1 MAICLSLVM
10 VLGLV
15 FPGEVFARE
24 EGAEESAQEVS
35 VESAAP
41 VEVEEEVPAEPEEE
55 VSVEPEAEVSAE
67 PEENE
72 SLELSEEADEPQAV
86 GEDEETPWSKLKRRI
101 EEADGQKI
109 EINEDITADP
119 VKDVEKT
126 ISILENR
133 HIVLTGKG
141 KITGLGLSSI
151 KVAEKGS
158 LTIDGPSLTKAQIEV
173 EGKLELKEGKI
184 SDTKLE
190 GATVLVNGGE
200 FSMSGGEF
208 TDNEA
213 LEGKD
218 SSNYSPITVKN
229 GKFQLDGG
237 KISGNKSFLKGG
249 AIGGWGSDPSKTS
262 IVINGGEISGNQ
274 AIHPKKNAWG
284 GGIYLENG
292 TFEMTGG
299 SVSGNTAELGGGM
312 NLVNSSAKISGG
324 SISENTNGDYKGIG
338 GGISTTDGDLTISG
352 GEFSKNEANG
362 SGGALFTN
370 STKLTINGG
379 KFTENTALR
388 SGGALSIGG
397 TSRAEINAGIFE
409 GNSSHGFWGGG
420 AIYNDTHSTL
430 VIRRALIK
438 DNTIK
443 ENYFIGAGNRPAS
456 RQGGGIWNCPTGS
469 TVIYI
474 TNGLALYENSAPDLP
489 NQPAHIGAG
498 DDFANITKHEFGN
511 PVGSSSVVLA
521 SRMLGGGFRLWYQ
534 DGSFYSIH
542 TNWGEEADRM
552 PRYNPE
558 NHGDPLPYNKV
569 IVEKK
574 GAQLVYKSVPAEDS
588 KSLAEQIATTIFTNN
603 TAQGTGISGG
613 AIANNGKLIF
623 GDDEPYKLVINKAW
637 SGDKEETRPKE
648 IVLKMYVGDHYIQ
661 DVKLT
666 AEGNWEATIED
677 FPDPETLRDNKTGK
691 LLPINFKEEK
701 TGNYVF
707 SILERSRDEKESTYT
722 IQLENKIP
730 TPTPKEEFTSVKVN
744 KNWVDENNQL
754 GDRPDHV
761 VVALLANGQD
771 TGKRLTLSERAGWE
785 GIFDSLPVYVAAHNR
800 IEYSVVE
807 VSHSKD
813 YTASVSGNQA
823 DGFTITNTRIPTE
836 KTKVKVTK
844 VWDDGNNADGKRPD
858 AITVH
863 LYKNGQVIR
872 TVTLNQANGWTWTFE
887 DLEKFEDG
895 KEITYTISEDPVEGY
910 TTNLTGSAAEGFT
923 LTNSKK
929 PETPPETHEPP
940 KTPHG
945 HNPNTGDAGHIVLYA
960 GLVLLSAACLGKLY
974 FRTKR
979 EEEA

>member
-10 VLGLV
+10 VLGLI

-24 EGAEESAQEVS
+24 EGVEENAQEAS

-41 VEVEEEVPAEPEEE
+41 EEVEEEVSSEPEEE
-55 VSVEPEAEVSAE
+55 VSAEAEES
-67 PEENE
+67 E
-72 SLELSEEADEPQAV
+72 SLDLSEEADEPQAV
-86 GEDEETPWSKLKRRI
+86 GQEEETPWSKLKKEI
-101 EEADGQKI
+101 EEGDDQKTI
-109 EINEDITADP
+109 EINEDIAADP

-126 ISILENR
+126 ISILKDR

-141 KITGLGLSSI
+141 KITGFGLSSI
-151 KVAEKGS
+151 QVAGGGS
-158 LTIDGPSLTKAQIEV
+158 LTIDGPSLTNAQIEV

-184 SDTKLE
+184 ADTKLE
-190 GATVLVNGGE
+190 GATVLVKGGE
-200 FSMSGGEF
+200 FTMSGGEF
-208 TDNEA
+208 TGNEA

-218 SSNYSPITVKN
+218 SSNYSPITVN
-229 GKFQLDGG
+229 DGKFQLDGG
-237 KISGNKSFLKGG
+237 KISDNKSFLKGG
-249 AIGGWGSDPSKTS
+249 AIGGWGSDSSKPS
-262 IVINGGEISGNQ
+262 IVIKGGEISGNK
-274 AIHPKKNAWG
+274 AEHSKYYAWG
-284 GGIYLENG
+284 GGVFLENG
-292 TFEMTGG
+292 TFEMTEG
-299 SVSGNTAELGGGM
+299 SVTGNTAEKGGGIS
-312 NLVNSSAKISGG
+312 LVNSSAKISGG
-324 SISENTNGDYKGIG
+324 SVSENTNGDYKGLG
-338 GGISTTDGDLTISG
+338 GGIMTYDGD
-352 GEFSKNEANG
+352 
-362 SGGALFTN
+362 
-370 STKLTINGG
+370 LTINGG
-379 KFTENTALR
+379 KFLNNETTQ
-388 SGGALSIGG
+388 SGGAMALLGKSK
-397 TSRAEINAGIFE
+397 AEINAGLFD
-409 GNSSHGFWGGG
+409 GNSSNGFWGGG

-438 DNTIK
+438 KNGIK
-443 ENYFIGAGNRPAS
+443 DPFLIGAGNHPAS
-456 RQGGGIWNCPTGS
+456 QQGGGIWNCPTGS

-474 TNGLALYENSAPDLP
+474 TNGLALYDNLAPNSEKSPR
-489 NQPAHIGAG
+489 NIGAG
-498 DDFANITKHEFGN
+498 DDFANITKYFSSEPEGN
-511 PVGSSSVVLA
+511 PSVVKLA

-534 DGSFYSIH
+534 DGSFYGIH
-542 TNWGEEADRM
+542 TNWGDEAM

-558 NHGDPLPYNKV
+558 KPGDPLPYNTE

-574 GAQLVYKSVPAEDS
+574 GAQLVYKSVPADES
-588 KSLAEQIATTIFTNN
+588 KSLAEQIATSIFINN
-603 TAQGTGISGG
+603 SAQGTGISGG

-623 GDDEPYKLVINKAW
+623 GEDKPYKVVINKAW

-648 IVLKMYVGDHYIQ
+648 IVLKMFVGDHYIQ

-677 FPDPETLRDNKTGK
+677 FLDPATLKDNKTGE

-722 IQLENKIP
+722 IQLENKVP

-744 KNWVDENNQL
+744 KNWVDENNKL

-771 TGKRLTLSERAGWE
+771 TGRRLTLSEGTGW
-785 GIFDSLPVYVAAHNR
+785 GGVFDSLPVYDAAHNR

-807 VSHSKD
+807 VSHSKA
-813 YTASVSGNQA
+813 YTSSVSGNQA
-823 DGFTITNTRIPTE
+823 DGFTITNTRVPTE
-836 KTKVKVTK
+836 KTKVTVTK
-844 VWDDGNNADGKRPD
+844 VWNDGNNADGKRPD

-863 LYKNGQVIR
+863 LYKNGQVIQ
-872 TVTLNQANGWTWTFE
+872 TVTLNQANGWTWAFE

-895 KEITYTISEDPVEGY
+895 KEITYTISEDSVEGY

-945 HNPNTGDAGHIVLYA
+945 YNPNTGDAGQIILFA
-960 GLVLLSAACLGKLY
+960 GLLVLSVACLGKLY
-974 FRTKR
+974 FRAKKDN
-979 EEEA
+979 EA